1 MGDEDRDP
9 RPWRHADDNE
19 RLERGCR
26 RAVDDAVAVGCGILM
41 ATVIV
46 WNVRRRGA

>member
-1 MGDEDRDP
+1 MMDEDRDP

-26 RAVDDAVAVGCGILM
+26 RAVDNAVAVGLGIVVT
-41 ATVIV
+41 AVIAWTVRHRAV
-46 WNVRRRGA
+46 